1 MRSTMLYSMFTS
13 CAATAGSA
21 RRNIS
26 LPTGSLARKSLFSF
40 IDVYKRQGIA
50 TKLVVVILIVY
61 AVVTLINLQTR
72 IDDAEREKAALAAA
86 VADKSATN
94 EALRYEIEHSGD
106 PATLEEVARDKLG
119 LVLPGEQIFYDIGN

>member
-1 MRSTMLYSMFTS
+1 MKF
-13 CAATAGSA
+13 
-21 RRNIS
+21 
-26 LPTGSLARKSLFSF
+26 
-40 IDVYKRQGIA
+40 KRAGIA